1 MRKFLSS
8 SLFSMAFLSA
18 MSFAQEVSTNQ
29 TSVSKCRFTFV
40 SVDEIKSGKIS
51 EPALKELGLAAH
63 GALKTS
69 YNFAN
74 KLDHYTLG
82 LVSYM
87 LTGGSYSL
95 DQIEPNEWGKLKLS
109 GRLVYAG
116 SKLFSHQPIRGAKL
130 IFKED
135 EKTLEL
141 HTGAHGEFQ
150 FLMSDLVPYSRVR
163 VIPGL
168 IYESGRKW
176 VKSFKLPLQG
186 HVNSKICQGDFK
198 LMETPIRPI
207 LLIAT
212 PIDQGL

>member
-1 MRKFLSS
+1 MRKFLSP
-8 SLFSMAFLSA
+8 SLFSMVFLSA
-18 MSFAQEVSTNQ
+18 MSFAQGTSGNPA
-29 TSVSKCRFTFV
+29 SVSNCRFTFV

-63 GALKTS
+63 GAIKTS
-69 YNFAN
+69 YSFAN

-116 SKLFSHQPIRGAKL
+116 SKLFNHQPIRGAKL

-135 EKTLEL
+135 EKTLEIQ
-141 HTGAHGEFQ
+141 TGARGDFQ
-150 FLMSDLVPYSRVR
+150 VLMSDLVPYSRVR

-168 IYESGRKW
+168 IYENGRKW
-176 VKSFKLPLQG
+176 VKSFKLPLKG
-186 HVNSKICQGDFK
+186 HVDSKICQGDFT
-198 LMETPIRPI
+198 LMETPIRPV

-212 PIDQGL
+212 PVD